1 MDEQTRYRVT
11 GSLFLLAI
19 AVICL
24 PMLFDGEGLPGVNI
38 SALPAGSPLPE
49 IQTLDD
55 VAPHS
60 DILAKVAELRA
71 QVDENG
77 FYTASG
83 SRVGEPILTLP
94 GEETRVWALQVASFR
109 DADNAIKLRS
119 ELRGLGYE
127 AFLSTVQSD
136 SQVLTRVAVGPFLS
150 KSDAAQ
156 LRDKLHDEMEFDTR
170 LMAFS
175 N

>member
-24 PMLFDGEGLPGVNI
+24 PMLFDGEGLPGLNI
-38 SALPAGSPLPE
+38 SALPAASPLPE
-49 IQTLDD
+49 IPTLDE

-60 DILAKVAELRA
+60 DVLEKVAELRA
-71 QVDENG
+71 QVDDG

-127 AFLSTVQSD
+127 AFISTVRSE
-136 SQVLTRVAVGPFLS
+136 SEVLTRVAVGPFLS
-150 KSDAAQ
+150 KSEAAQ
-156 LRDKLHDEMEFDTR
+156 LRDKLREEMEFDTR